1 MQIVRVRNVY
11 HVQISRTS
19 LILSI
24 ALTILSVVSVVV
36 ASFGA
41 AMNLAVT
48 EIKRNRVEVNNA
60 IQYTN
65 SVRSEIVQACGDK
78 LQALR

>member
-1 MQIVRVRNVY
+1 MQIVRVMNVY
-11 HVQISRTS
+11 HVQIRRSS

-24 ALTILSVVSVVV
+24 ALMILSVVSVVV

-65 SVRSEIVQACGDK
+65 SVRSEIVQACGNK
-78 LQALR
+78 LSAIR

>member
-1 MQIVRVRNVY
+1 
-11 HVQISRTS
+11 
-19 LILSI
+19 
-24 ALTILSVVSVVV
+24 LSVMSVVV

-41 AMNLAVT
+41 AMNIAVT

-65 SVRSEIVQACGDK
+65 SVRREIVQACGDK
-78 LQALR
+78 LSALR

>member
-19 LILSI
+19 MILSI

>member
-1 MQIVRVRNVY
+1 MQIVRVMNVY
-11 HVQISRTS
+11 HVQIHRST

-24 ALTILSVVSVVV
+24 ALMILSVVSVVV

>member
-1 MQIVRVRNVY
+1 MQIVRVMNVY
-11 HVQISRTS
+11 HVQIRRSS

-24 ALTILSVVSVVV
+24 ALMILSVVSVVV

-65 SVRSEIVQACGDK
+65 SVRREIVQACGDK
-78 LQALR
+78 LSALR

>member
-1 MQIVRVRNVY
+1 MQIVRVMNVY
-11 HVQISRTS
+11 HVQIRRSS

-24 ALTILSVVSVVV
+24 ALMILSVVSVVV

>member
-1 MQIVRVRNVY
+1 MQIVRVMNVY
-11 HVQISRTS
+11 HVQIRRSS

-24 ALTILSVVSVVV
+24 AIIILSVMSVVV

-41 AMNLAVT
+41 AMNIAVT

-65 SVRSEIVQACGDK
+65 SVRSEIVQACGNK
-78 LQALR
+78 LSAIR

>member
-1 MQIVRVRNVY
+1 MQIVRVMNVY

>member
-65 SVRSEIVQACGDK
+65 SVRREIVHACGDK
-78 LQALR
+78 LSALR

>member
-24 ALTILSVVSVVV
+24 ALMILSVVSVVV

>member
-1 MQIVRVRNVY
+1 M
-11 HVQISRTS
+11 
-19 LILSI
+19 
-24 ALTILSVVSVVV
+24 ILSVVSVVV

-65 SVRSEIVQACGDK
+65 SVRSEIVQACGNK

>member
-1 MQIVRVRNVY
+1 MQIVRVMNVY
-11 HVQISRTS
+11 HVQIRRSS

-24 ALTILSVVSVVV
+24 ALMILSVVSVVV

-65 SVRSEIVQACGDK
+65 SVRSEIEQACGDK
-78 LQALR
+78 LSALR

>member
-1 MQIVRVRNVY
+1 MQIVRVMNVY
-11 HVQISRTS
+11 HVQISRTC

-24 ALTILSVVSVVV
+24 ALMILSVVSVVV